1 MHQTLYIDIDEEIT
15 SVVERLKKAQASEII
30 MVVPKRAL
38 LIQSI
43 VNLRLLKKEAESRG
57 LQLMIVTQD
66 KLGKLLIEKAGILVQ
81 QKLDE
86 TMEEEIA
93 ASPERFPDSSSE
105 ERFSVGR
112 TTRDDFS
119 SGKRLE
125 RIGSANYLDEKANAA
140 AIETQ
145 KTELIKENKGI
156 EPIVNKELVTG
167 IGQDIKKKPM
177 DVEGNSSADRADR
190 APERPMNYY
199 SQLPA
204 AKPDPYP
211 ARERKWPNQDQ
222 KIEQFFHPNQYS
234 YSKQENRESINPG
247 EDQKN
252 GRGILKKIILV
263 VIILAV
269 LAGGAAAAYMYIPK
283 ATISLT
289 LKQKSAAQDYTI
301 KGQTNISA
309 VDLQNLAIPIR
320 VLTVSDQMTKDYS
333 PGGTASKNTSGQKAQ
348 GTITIYNAYSAT
360 PQPLVATTRFL
371 SDSGKLF
378 RLVKDVTVPG
388 ATNNNGQVQPGTVDV
403 QVIADQPGADYNISP
418 SKFTIPGFQTSS
430 PQKYA
435 KIYGQSTSAMTGG
448 GSGNDNSASA
458 NTTGQAAAIKDS
470 DISRAK
476 TDVSSSLS
484 DDIKQKLKSQ
494 APDMVV
500 MDDAINVG
508 DATYKS
514 SKSIGQVTD
523 NFQMTA
529 SAQGTALAFREDDLK
544 NLISQL
550 MSKSAGVNIKSSD
563 ISLEYGQLI
572 SDFKANTL
580 QINVHATTEISSGID
595 MNKLKKDILGKTND
609 DFESY
614 LSSYPDISKAEI
626 TYWPPFPLINS
637 RIPRYASRINITV
650 SYQSQ

>member
-43 VNLRLLKKEAESRG
+43 VNLRILKKEAESRG

-86 TMEEEIA
+86 TMEEELSS
-93 ASPERFPDSSSE
+93 SPERFMDTSSE
-105 ERFSVGR
+105 ERFTVGK

-125 RIGSANYLDEKANAA
+125 RIGSSNYMDEKANAA

-145 KTELIKENKGI
+145 KTKLIKENKGI

-167 IGQDIKKKPM
+167 VGQDIKKKPLDM
-177 DVEGNSSADRADR
+177 GSNVNPDRTDR
-190 APERPMNYY
+190 LPERPTGYY
-199 SQLPA
+199 SQTPA
-204 AKPDPYP
+204 AKPDPYA
-211 ARERKWPNQDQ
+211 AREKRWPNQNE
-222 KIEQFFHPNQYS
+222 KIEQFFHPAQYNTS
-234 YSKQENRESINPG
+234 RPEKRESIDLD
-247 EDQKN
+247 EDKKT
-252 GRGILKKIILV
+252 GWGILKKVILV
-263 VIILAV
+263 VIILAILV
-269 LAGGAAAAYMYIPK
+269 GGATAAYMYVPK
-283 ATISLT
+283 ASINLI
-289 LKQKSAAQDYTI
+289 LKQKSAAQDYSI
-301 KGQTNISA
+301 KGQKDASLD
-309 VDLQNLAIPIR
+309 VQNEIIPIQ
-320 VLTVSDQMTKDYS
+320 VLTISDQMTKDYS
-333 PGGTASKNTSGQKAQ
+333 PAGAATKTTSGQKAQ
-348 GTITIYNAYSAT
+348 GTITIYNTFSAS

-371 SDSGKLF
+371 SDGGKLF
-378 RLVKDVTVPG
+378 RLVGDVIVPG
-388 ATNNNGQVQPGTVDV
+388 TTTSNGQVQPGTVDA
-403 QVIADQPGADYNISP
+403 QVIADQPGADLNIGP
-418 SKFTIPGFQTSS
+418 AKFTIPGFQTSS

-435 KIYGQSTSAMTGG
+435 KIYGQSAGAMTGG
-448 GSGNDNSASA
+448 GSGNDNSANA
-458 NTTGQAAAIKDS
+458 NATSPAAAIKDS
-470 DISRAK
+470 DIARAK
-476 TDVSSSLS
+476 TDVASSLA

-494 APDMVV
+494 SQDLIV

-514 SKSIGQVTD
+514 SKSIGQVTND
-523 NFQMTA
+523 FQMTA

-563 ISLEYGQLI
+563 ISLDYGQLI

-580 QINVHATTEISSGID
+580 QINVHAATKISSSID
-595 MNKLKKDILGKTND
+595 MNKFKKDILGKTND
-609 DFESY
+609 EFESY

-626 TYWPPFPLINS
+626 SYWPPLPFFNF
-637 RIPRYASRINITV
+637 RIPRYASRIYISIT
-650 SYQSQ
+650 YQSS